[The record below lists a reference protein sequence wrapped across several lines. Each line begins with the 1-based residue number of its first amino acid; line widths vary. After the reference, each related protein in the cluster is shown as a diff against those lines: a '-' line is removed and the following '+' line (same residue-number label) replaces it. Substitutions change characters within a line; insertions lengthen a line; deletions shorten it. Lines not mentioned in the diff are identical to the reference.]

1 MNSFIK
7 PKFGKK
13 YEKVKFEGQ
22 LSFYERF
29 KYKYLTGYFLR
40 STILKFIRFVFLLGV
55 AYIILF
61 PFISK
66 IAGSFMGP
74 EDFVDVQV
82 KLIPKNFTLDTYKGI
97 IIGNKYWQLFWNST
111 VLSVGL
117 GLIQMMVAC
126 IVGYGFAK
134 FRFKG
139 NSILFL
145 GVLLT
150 MIIPHQTLQMALFMK
165 FRSFDIYGIVG
176 LMSKVFGFAQPNLI
190 NTPIPMI
197 ILSATGLAFKNG
209 LFIFVMRQFFKGVP
223 DELEEAAYVDGAGSF
238 RTFFKIILPI
248 SIPMMVTIF
257 MFAFSWQW
265 TDTYYVGVFMPNRA
279 NFQVMCDLV
288 KVPKALQMQGFAGEE
303 AYTKAIYNTTGIL
316 ILFPLVFIY
325 LFAQKTLIQGIE
337 RTGVTG

>member
-1 MNSFIK
+1 MDVFTK
-7 PKFGKK
+7 PRYGS
-13 YEKVKFEGQ
+13 KVKFEGQ
-22 LSFYERF
+22 LSFFQRLR
-29 KYKYLTGYFLR
+29 YKYLTTYFLK
-40 STILKFIRFVFLLGV
+40 SFILKIVRFVFLLGV
-55 AYIILF
+55 AYIIIF

-66 IAGSFMGP
+66 IAGSFMGL

-97 IIGNKYWQLFWNST
+97 IVGNKYWELFWHSA

-117 GLIQMMVAC
+117 GLIQTMVAAL
-126 IVGYGFAK
+126 VGYGFAK
-134 FRFKG
+134 FKFKG
-139 NSILFL
+139 SSIFFL
-145 GVLLT
+145 GVMLT

-165 FRSFDIYGIVG
+165 FRNFDILGIVS
-176 LMSKVFGFAQPNLI
+176 LLSKIFGFAQPNLI
-190 NTPIPMI
+190 GSPIPMI
-197 ILSATGLAFKNG
+197 LMSATGLYFKNG

-248 SIPMMVTIF
+248 SIPMLVTIF

-265 TDTYYVGVFMPNRA
+265 TDTYYIGVFMPSRA
-279 NFQVMCDLV
+279 NFQVMADLV
-288 KVPKALQMQGFAGEE
+288 KVPKVLQTTGFAGET
-303 AYTKAIYNTTGIL
+303 AYNKAILNTTGIL
-316 ILFPLVFIY
+316 ILLPLVIIY